1 MVGESRW
8 PERVTARRARADAL
22 LSAEARPVALPVA
35 EAQESFARLR
45 RECRVMLDLAASA
58 YADLCP
64 AGYPQVEDNQIE
76 GAGGSVGIRFS
87 AWHAFFLA
95 LQRAPRPKKTEP
107 KASGL
112 AGALD
117 IRMKRMPGDPLPP
130 PDPNVRLEL
139 ATLSLRW
146 DTERGWVE
154 IRRVLPREW
163 RVSMVEEQFDAY
175 LTGFNYD
182 VAAGLPLTGR

>member
-1 MVGESRW
+1 MLEI
-8 PERVTARRARADAL
+8 
-22 LSAEARPVALPVA
+22 VAT
-35 EAQESFARLR
+35 S
-45 RECRVMLDLAASA
+45 

-64 AGYPQVEDNQIE
+64 AGYPQVEDNEIE
-76 GAGGSVGIRFS
+76 GAGGSIGIRFS

-107 KASGL
+107 KPSGL

-139 ATLSLRW
+139 VTLGLRW
-146 DTERGWVE
+146 DPERGWVE
-154 IRRVLPREW
+154 IRRVLPQAW
-163 RVSMVEEQFDAY
+163 KIFMVEEQFDAY
-175 LTGFNYD
+175 LAGLNYD
-182 VAAGLPLTGR
+182 LAAGLPPPGR